1 MKTIDKIYKIQ
12 TEIKKSNFLAFL
24 CPISDFKAL
33 HEYLKSEHPK
43 AVHIVWAYRELNKY
57 SQIVENQSDDGEP
70 KGTSGQ
76 PSLAALR
83 GAELINVGVFIVRYF
98 GGIKL
103 GTGGLVR
110 AYGGAVNLAINEA
123 NLIKFEIKD
132 ECVFFTPFS
141 LMSRFEHYFTS
152 QNLSEFTREFN
163 ENGAVWQAKFNQA
176 ELMKFYDFAHIFEQ
190 ENFSF
195 LTLPLSAKACFN
207 RNF

>member
-24 CPISDFKAL
+24 CPISDFKAI
-33 HEYLKSEHPK
+33 HERLKSEHPK

-141 LMSRFEHYFTS
+141 LMSRFDHYFS
-152 QNLSEFTREFN
+152 SENLNEFLREFN
-163 ENGAVWQAKFNQA
+163 ENGAIWQAKFNKD
-176 ELMKFYDFAHIFEQ
+176 EFLKFYEFAHNLEISGLQFLAVPIF
-190 ENFSF
+190 
-195 LTLPLSAKACFN
+195 AKEHIIN
-207 RNF
+207 